1 LESIAN
7 DASGSALDSGM
18 ESSANGQRMKSM
30 SAWNNEIVNE
40 EEVSS
45 FDSNLDFTFASNT
58 KGPEKGIR

>member
-1 LESIAN
+1 
-7 DASGSALDSGM
+7 M
-18 ESSANGQRMKSM
+18 ESSANGQRMKST

-40 EEVSS
+40 EEQVSS